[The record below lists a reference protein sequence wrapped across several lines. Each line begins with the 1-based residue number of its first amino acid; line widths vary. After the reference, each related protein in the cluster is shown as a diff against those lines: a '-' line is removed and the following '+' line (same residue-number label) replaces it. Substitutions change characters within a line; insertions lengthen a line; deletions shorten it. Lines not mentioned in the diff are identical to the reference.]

1 MNTNKSRGFVRF
13 VAGPVAAAAIL
24 GGAALGFAAG
34 ANASTDSPEQMKQQ
48 HAAEVQARNEA
59 RQPGGDTRSRTPT
72 PPPHRVQP
80 KSPTAPGEHP
90 ARKA

>member
-24 GGAALGFAAG
+24 GGAALGLAAG
-34 ANASTDSPEQMKQQ
+34 ANASTATPEQMKQQ
-48 HAAEVQARNEA
+48 QAAEMHARDA
-59 RQPGGDTRSRTPT
+59 HPTGARTPT
-72 PPPHRVQP
+72 PPHRVQP
-80 KSPTAPGEHP
+80 IKMPTAPGEHP